1 MAEKKPSL
9 KGLTEKQKK
18 FCREYIY
25 DWNATRSYKIAYPNV
40 KNDNVAKASASRLL
54 TNVNVKEYITDIQKN
69 LEEVAGISKLMIINE
84 HKKLAFSSIAHL
96 HNTWIELKQ
105 FEGLTKEQK
114 DCIAEIDTKT
124 ERKYF
129 DEYDPDKEDFIK
141 VPYDVKYVKIKLYDK
156 QKSLTEIS
164 KLFGFDAPVE
174 QVVKNTIEYVNVSK
188 QFPNAK

>member
-40 KNDNVAKASASRLL
+40 KNDNGAKASASRLL